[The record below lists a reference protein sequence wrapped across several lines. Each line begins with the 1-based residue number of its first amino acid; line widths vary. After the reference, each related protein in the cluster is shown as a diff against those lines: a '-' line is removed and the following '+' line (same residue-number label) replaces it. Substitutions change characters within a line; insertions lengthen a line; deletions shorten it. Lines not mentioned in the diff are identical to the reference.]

1 MERVASE
8 MGYRK
13 KGAKEKVSDVVK
25 RRCRIVEGGVIA
37 PKLLKN
43 VEHALH
49 SSKKIDKN
57 KKKKERGSE
66 NFVF

>member
-37 PKLLKN
+37 PKL
-43 VEHALH
+43 
-49 SSKKIDKN
+49 
-57 KKKKERGSE
+57 
-66 NFVF
+66 